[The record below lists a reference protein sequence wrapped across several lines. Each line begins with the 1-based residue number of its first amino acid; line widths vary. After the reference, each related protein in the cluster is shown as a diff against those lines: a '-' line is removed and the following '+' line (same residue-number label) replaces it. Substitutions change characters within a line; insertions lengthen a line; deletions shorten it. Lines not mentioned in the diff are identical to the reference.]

1 MSTSA
6 SHDVERRC
14 VPHLLDE
21 VDIKITVHHSLEL
34 LVVAM
39 AARHAV
45 AACRI
50 DLKLH
55 APRRF
60 PQLRVLCADLF
71 PDDAKFLFKVLGI
84 HRCRHAVLRAAL
96 VVLGLLCSSLN
107 LAYPAPMYLHRHA
120 ARTYSRGPGDHHFG
134 CVAPA
139 GHLSLPLRPCFAIRR
154 IRLAPPSPKI
164 PNFRAVWA
172 AAPRNFCPPSEAKC

>member
-6 SHDVERRC
+6 SHDVKRRC

-84 HRCRHAVLRAAL
+84 HRFRHAVLRGYLDFFAAVSISL
-96 VVLGLLCSSLN
+96 TQLQCIFIGMPPGPTPEAPEIITVV
-107 LAYPAPMYLHRHA
+107 AWR
-120 ARTYSRGPGDHHFG
+120 
-134 CVAPA
+134 
-139 GHLSLPLRPCFAIRR
+139 
-154 IRLAPPSPKI
+154 RLAT
-164 PNFRAVWA
+164 FRFLFDPAS
-172 AAPRNFCPPSEAKC
+172 RFEGSG